1 MTLRVS
7 GKNVDIGEALRSH
20 TVGRVGEVLGR
31 YFSGGYNGH
40 VTVEKE
46 GSGFRTECAL
56 HLNSGL
62 SIQTVG
68 SAHDPYP
75 SVDQAVERLEKRLR
89 RHKGKIRDN
98 HGAHHRSDTSDD
110 HVGTYRVI
118 EAPDEEAEVPQ
129 DYSPIVIAE
138 TTKALKRLSV
148 GEAVIELD
156 LTGVTFVVFRHA
168 SHGGL
173 NIVYRRGDGN
183 IGWID
188 PALPTGSDLPA

>member
-7 GKNVDIGEALRSH
+7 GKNVDIGEALRTH
-20 TVGRVGEVLGR
+20 TIDRVGDVLGR

-46 GSGFRTECAL
+46 GHGYRTECAI
-56 HLNSGL
+56 HLRSGL

-89 RHKGKIRDN
+89 RHKGKIREHHAGKD
-98 HGAHHRSDTSDD
+98 HRVEEDDTVGA
-110 HVGTYRVI
+110 YRVI
-118 EAPDEEAEVPQ
+118 EAPDEEADVPQ
-129 DYSPIVIAE
+129 DYAPIVIAE

-148 GEAVIELD
+148 GEAVVELD
-156 LTGVTFVVFRHA
+156 LTGESFVVFRHA

-173 NIVYRRGDGN
+173 NLVYRRRDGN

-188 PALPTGSDLPA
+188 PALPGS

>member
-7 GKNVDIGEALRSH
+7 GKNVDIGEALRTH
-20 TVGRVGEVLGR
+20 TVDRVGEVLGR

-46 GSGFRTECAL
+46 GSGYRTECAI
-56 HLNSGL
+56 HLKSGL

-75 SVDQAVERLEKRLR
+75 SVDQAVERLEKRMR
-89 RHKGKIRDN
+89 RHKGKIRDHHAGN
-98 HGAHHRSDTSDD
+98 HHRVDES
-110 HVGTYRVI
+110 VEAYRVI

-129 DYSPIVIAE
+129 DYSPVVIAE
-138 TTKALKRLSV
+138 ATKTLKRMSV
-148 GEAVIELD
+148 GAAVVELD
-156 LTGVTFVVFRHA
+156 LTGSEFVVFRHA

-173 NIVYRRGDGN
+173 NIVYRRRDGN

-188 PALPTGSDLPA
+188 PSLPTNGDTAN